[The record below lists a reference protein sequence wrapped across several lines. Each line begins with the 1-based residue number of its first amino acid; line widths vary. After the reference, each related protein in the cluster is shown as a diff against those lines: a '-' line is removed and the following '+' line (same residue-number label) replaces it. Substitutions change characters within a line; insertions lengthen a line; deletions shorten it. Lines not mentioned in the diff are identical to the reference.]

1 MSFIYVKKLLDMWRN
16 MKMWPIIKK
25 RKTTKIDPKIT
36 QILELI
42 DKSFKAATLT
52 IFEDLLENTVIWTN
66 VESEWKKKN
75 QIGEKQME
83 I

>member
-25 RKTTKIDPKIT
+25 RKTTKTDPKIT

-52 IFEDLLENTVIWTN
+52 IFEDLLENIVIWTN

>member
-1 MSFIYVKKLLDMWRN
+1 MSFIYVKTLLDMWRN

-25 RKTTKIDPKIT
+25 RKTTKTDPKIT

>member
-25 RKTTKIDPKIT
+25 RKTTKTDPKIT